1 MVKTIISKLYNKI
14 KQRNNKKQKLKNT
27 NYLKLYIGPM
37 FSGKTS
43 HLLKEINNYKKY
55 NSNILVVNHIFDQQR
70 HSSDY
75 NSIKTHNNKS
85 FPAIMIQNLS
95 ELHINHLYHKADI
108 IIIDEAQFFIDLHKF
123 IFLELNKTCQNKI
136 FIVAGLSGDY
146 QFNSIGDIL
155 RLIPLADEIH
165 KLTASCIICNNP
177 ASFTKKN
184 NINKKQI
191 EIGNSNIYSPVCRL
205 HHANN

>member
-1 MVKTIISKLYNKI
+1 MIKSTISKLYGKI
-14 KQRNNKKQKLKNT
+14 KKNNKKHKLNT

-43 HLLKEINNYKKY
+43 HLLKEIYNYKKY
-55 NSNILVVNHIFDQQR
+55 NLNILAVNHIFDQQR

-75 NSIKTHNNKS
+75 NLIKTHNNKS
-85 FPAIMIQNLS
+85 FPAIMIKNLF
-95 ELHINHLYHKADI
+95 ELHVNELYHKADI
-108 IIIDEAQFFIDLHKF
+108 IIIDEAQFFMDLYKF
-123 IFLELNKTCQNKI
+123 IFLELNKSFQNKI

-146 QFNSIGDIL
+146 QLNSIGDIVK
-155 RLIPLADEIH
+155 LIPLADEIY

-205 HHANN
+205 HHTTN